1 MEMLMEKFAIGGA
14 TALSLFLAGQAMA
27 ADSPT
32 ADVNAIVKAVMDDQY
47 GSQYDSTH
55 ACWTFSH
62 TSEQGDALTYCMSPG
77 KPELVDTAKG
87 KLLYLYAANRYD
99 IHDDN
104 RYAYGQSEPGLMG
117 AFAVQI
123 GAKGQWT
130 YQSLD
135 NAMEFGANGYC
146 GCNKAEFVKLSQQGD
161 VGWLF
166 VSGGTWQGTVV
177 ADYSIV
183 MAHKGGFVD
192 VSKIPQSRESS
203 QDIRY
208 DITITAGQAGPGMFP
223 LDVTKSKG
231 GTAIKSFQVTFDPKA
246 FAYALPKGE

>member
-1 MEMLMEKFAIGGA
+1 MQKFAIAGVA
-14 TALSLFLAGQAMA
+14 ALSLMLAGHAA
-27 ADSPT
+27 IARADSPSL
-32 ADVNAIVKAVMDDQY
+32 DVNAIVKAVMEDQY
-47 GSQYDSTH
+47 GKQYDGKH
-55 ACWTFSH
+55 ECWTFAH
-62 TSEQGDALTYCMSPG
+62 TTEQGDALTYCMSPG
-77 KPELVDTAKG
+77 KPELIDTPKG
-87 KLLYLYAANRYD
+87 KLLYIDAANRYD

-123 GAKGQWT
+123 DAKGQWT

-146 GCNKAEFVKLSQQGD
+146 GCNKADFVKLSQQGD
-161 VGWLF
+161 YGWLF
-166 VSGGTWQGTVV
+166 ISGGVWQGTVV

-192 VSKIPQSRESS
+192 VSKIPQTKESA
-203 QDIRY
+203 QDVRY
-208 DITITAGQAGPGMFP
+208 DIKIAAGGPGMFP

-231 GTAIKSFQVTFDPKA
+231 GATVTSFQVKFDPKA
-246 FAYALPKGE
+246 YTYALPAGE